1 MSVKTVR
8 RLAAD
13 ILGVGQSRV
22 KINPLQIKRAEEALT
37 RKDVE
42 HLIGDGVLVKLPIS
56 GRKTKEK
63 KKNRKAKGEGNRRG
77 ERSTERKRRWMQTVR
92 SQRKYLLE
100 LLDSKSIDRKVRR
113 SMYGKVKSGL
123 FKSKKSLY
131 TYLKENHMLNEKLA
145 E

>member
-42 HLIGDGVLVKLPIS
+42 HLIGDGVLVKLPYF
-56 GRKTKEK
+56 GERKTKEK
-63 KKNRKAKGEGNRRG
+63 KKIERQRRRKP
-77 ERSTERKRRWMQTVR
+77 TW
-92 SQRKYLLE
+92 
-100 LLDSKSIDRKVRR
+100 
-113 SMYGKVKSGL
+113 
-123 FKSKKSLY
+123 
-131 TYLKENHMLNEKLA
+131 
-145 E
+145 